1 MDLLPIKIK
10 PKPYLYQ
17 PYNLPHATRQT
28 TKIQTKKEHKTKKTT
43 KNEILK

>member
-17 PYNLPHATRQT
+17 PYNLPMQQDKPPRFKQ
-28 TKIQTKKEHKTKKTT
+28 KKEYKTKKTT